1 MQRLQLRLCLRSCR
15 MQDFFVL
22 FMLDMPVFRLISF
35 ISAAVPA
42 AYMIYLF
49 PPFPDMITDII
60 TLNTITKK
68 ITQIDTVVD
77 M

>member
-1 MQRLQLRLCLRSCR
+1 MILQ
-15 MQDFFVL
+15 DAGFFVL
-22 FMLDMPVFRLISF
+22 FMLDMPVFRLIS
-35 ISAAVPA
+35 AAVPA

-49 PPFPDMITDII
+49 PSFPDMITDII